1 VTRAE
6 TELELLGEGRE
17 AETLAWGEHRVL
29 RLLKDPTRIDRL
41 ERELVALTAARR
53 GGAPVPAVYGR
64 ETINGRP
71 GLVIERVVGPDL
83 LTLLGRR
90 PWLLPRVARRL
101 GETHARVHAVQPD
114 AGLPTVHAVVRSAIT
129 DSELVPDH
137 FRRPALDLLEL
148 LPEGDRL
155 CHWDFHPANLLDGH
169 TGPIV
174 IDWSFA
180 ARGHPA
186 ADVART
192 RLIVSAG
199 ARPPGPSSLIGR
211 LDPLGRRLLSRL
223 YMRAYR
229 RSAPLDQA
237 LVDRWT
243 PLVAVVRLTAGIPEE
258 RGRLIEMFESSIQL
272 NGR

>member
-1 VTRAE
+1 VIRAE

-17 AETLAWGEHRVL
+17 AETLGWGEHRVL
-29 RLLKDPTRIDRL
+29 RLLKNPTRIDRL

-64 ETINGRP
+64 ETVNGRP
-71 GLVIERVVGPDL
+71 GLVIERVEGPDL

-101 GETHARVHAVQPD
+101 GETHARVHAVHLD
-114 AGLPTVHAVVRSAIT
+114 AGLPTVHEVVRSAIT
-129 DSELVPDH
+129 DSELVPGR
-137 FRRPALDLLEL
+137 FRRRALELLEL
-148 LPEGDRL
+148 LPEGERL

-169 TGPIV
+169 AGPIV

-199 ARPPGPSSLIGR
+199 ARPSGRSSLIGR

-229 RSAPLDQA
+229 RSAPLDQP
-237 LVDRWT
+237 LVDGWT
-243 PLVAVVRLTAGIPEE
+243 PLVAVVRLTAGIQEE
-258 RGRLIEMFESSIQL
+258 RERLIEMFESSI
-272 NGR
+272 